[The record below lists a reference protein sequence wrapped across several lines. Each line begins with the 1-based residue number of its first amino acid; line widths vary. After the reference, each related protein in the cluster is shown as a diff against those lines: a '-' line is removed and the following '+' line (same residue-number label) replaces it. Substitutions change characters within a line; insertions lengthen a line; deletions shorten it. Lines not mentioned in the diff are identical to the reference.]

1 MEFMVLD
8 AMLLLNQA
16 RMLHVHVDVMLE
28 DMMCLM
34 LLQDLSLFV
43 NEVKRDNEMLHSL
56 SMVEKRYVVLL
67 VLNWKSLSTQM
78 TYA

>member
-67 VLNWKSLSTQM
+67 VLN
-78 TYA
+78 